1 MRLDRQNSGFVA
13 PKDILNFLRDNGMAM
28 GRTEADCY
36 FLVKFFDS
44 DLDGL
49 LHFPDFQQILLPC
62 CDIPLRQKTV
72 KRRPQVIKQGDY
84 LTLDVEK
91 ELAEL
96 FLMEMDFHREVEQ
109 IKQELVS
116 IKEYDKDSIFSVVDS
131 TGLGHIY
138 AKSIEQFLKNIKR
151 KLTDEEIGALIRRVD
166 MDGDNKISKQE
177 FMEAI
182 LPQEPFSKMLVRS
195 RMQQQ
200 GAVKAPAVPA
210 RTGSQKR
217 SSSRKSSVPR
227 IQKSMSLSALQTQ
240 ALDHAVGLSSRSPL
254 KFRNDDLDVVEDQSL
269 KLS

>member
-116 IKEYDKDSIFSVVDS
+116 IKEYDKDGIF
-131 TGLGHIY
+131 
-138 AKSIEQFLKNIKR
+138 
-151 KLTDEEIGALIRRVD
+151 
-166 MDGDNKISKQE
+166 
-177 FMEAI
+177 
-182 LPQEPFSKMLVRS
+182 
-195 RMQQQ
+195 
-200 GAVKAPAVPA
+200 
-210 RTGSQKR
+210 
-217 SSSRKSSVPR
+217 
-227 IQKSMSLSALQTQ
+227 
-240 ALDHAVGLSSRSPL
+240 
-254 KFRNDDLDVVEDQSL
+254 
-269 KLS
+269 

>member
-1 MRLDRQNSGFVA
+1 
-13 PKDILNFLRDNGMAM
+13 
-28 GRTEADCY
+28 
-36 FLVKFFDS
+36 
-44 DLDGL
+44 
-49 LHFPDFQQILLPC
+49 
-62 CDIPLRQKTV
+62 
-72 KRRPQVIKQGDY
+72 
-84 LTLDVEK
+84 VEK

-195 RMQQQ
+195 RMQQH

-217 SSSRKSSVPR
+217 STSRKSSVPR
-227 IQKSMSLSALQTQ
+227 IQKSMSLSAL
-240 ALDHAVGLSSRSPL
+240 
-254 KFRNDDLDVVEDQSL
+254 
-269 KLS
+269 